1 MLILLW
7 YLFVDYWYK
16 ALYRHLPISSLKERF
31 LPAMIA
37 LPLVEKV
44 PTDISTP
51 IAWTPVSSLDIKKGI
66 ALPTAAFPSHSDS
79 TDADYDAIS
88 HPRQH
93 PIAVRNNTRSLYC
106 SKYLSIDD
114 LHVDDHD
121 LSLILQ
127 KITTPGT
134 MENPAY
140 TVDVFRQLNHNAKR
154 GKDRNSNQHRTVTS
168 LQNTIPQS
176 LIDTVG
182 GVLGSLGGATA
193 GSFLVAPERTA
204 LGMIAGSLIPDSLAL
219 GASGL
224 ESTLALLA
232 GAPLSLL
239 TNAIPAFLL
248 PSIGLPAVGPL
259 VNTLT
264 LPLRAL
270 VDLGAIAV
278 SRLISDL
285 LLPLRIINSVL
296 PGVFGALP
304 LNLAAT
310 IPAIEAAILGTAS
323 ILHLLSRSIIPVDGI
338 VIALTRI
345 LLPLLSL
352 IPPVLADLALTPWRL
367 SAYGVIP
374 LGVKGIQFI
383 RGLLHAAVSGL
394 IALPALPLTVH
405 AFANGVAS
413 LASTAAAFAHSAARL
428 ATLIP
433 LIGTMIRLRIVTP
446 WAWALPPFLL
456 DVVTLPLRLMMD
468 GMTWG
473 GGAHILSDS
482 LIIPHILVGLLLN
495 SPSLVLLPS
504 AIARVLGSLMVGGA
518 SLTHLVARL
527 ATALSFARGL
537 LLNRL
542 VAPWAMALIPLVGD
556 VLLRLPLRL
565 LADAV
570 LWMGNH
576 LLSDSLILPAIIGG
590 ALLGA
595 PNLGLIPFNGAN
607 AAASLLS
614 NVIAVGHILLR
625 LLTAIPFAIALL
637 VNPWV
642 FPLISAGA
650 PFILDA
656 VTEPLRLLTTL
667 AMWVVNNI
675 VSDMLVIPHMVGGA
689 FLNTPSLLLIPRA
702 VRHALE
708 SVVVG
713 ALSLG
718 HLIIRALTALPFFG
732 SLIANRLFA
741 QWILPTLGFLGDILT
756 VPLRL
761 GLSALMWTGNHI
773 LSDLRIPQHLLG
785 GALLGLPAFFTLPA
799 ALRRALESGVL
810 FALSALHLIARAFTT
825 LPFFSGL
832 ALNRVIVPTIMAG
845 LPFILDLYKIPM
857 RILDFLVRWVGM
869 HALTDAL
876 TPLHIIPAIIVGALV
891 SLGSTVTLG
900 LLPLLPLIGS
910 LAFIAA
916 SAIIASIAIP
926 AIVMTLMLVAGI
938 IVSNIIALSILC
950 LPLITFFELAVAPL
964 LIPIFLLAYL
974 WLPLLLT
981 VASGIIGSLT
991 LGIPAAALGIG
1002 FFAFF
1007 WLWCVANV
1015 VACCVALS
1023 FWVSGSILV
1032 FPFFIALG
1040 YWVNAVLWFAITV
1053 VFTFNML
1060 LWGNAAIVFAA
1071 MVLSWVIGAAIF
1083 FLNPL
1088 RIVLEAFV
1096 LSAVILAA
1104 IVTPLIVL
1112 FLFLILPA
1120 AVGAA
1125 LYVAIV
1131 FLGVI
1136 LVFSSPQVTVA
1147 LTVVLALFAG
1157 PLLLLFAPIIL
1168 IFGTPLFMVHVV
1180 NMMATVSLVLSAL
1193 PYFYSLAVLIAM
1205 AMGGLV
1211 LSFFILAAFLAIA
1224 TVATLVKLPII
1235 FFGAIAVIPLA
1246 ALLAAMT
1253 GIARIAILV
1262 AFIIPTV
1269 IAALVVKLVI
1279 DFLIWVVVSFVPFLA
1294 VVAVWFPWIGAVSDL
1309 FIAIITVA
1317 AVFLVIIPLGLI
1329 RMVSSFFVWAGI
1341 LLLNLVV
1348 SIIGSLVIT
1357 IILPL
1362 ITGIALTVLP
1372 MFIILSFAHV
1382 GIVLTLHVLSRIL
1395 LVLPLAPVIIALT
1408 LLTSIIG
1415 LAFLALILLG
1425 SLPLGIAAGI
1435 TYFVV
1440 ATVVTRLLGD
1450 AAVLLGTLARHLL
1463 HRVWQV
1469 VRTLSLLFV
1478 GNRIAQAGNIIALL
1492 VRGVLG
1498 ILPLASLAMGM
1509 ILGIL
1514 ALVGLVVTGA
1524 AVFNAL
1530 AYPIMRIILDRIVGD
1545 VAAVVG
1551 AMALFF
1557 LHLGHQVMRSII
1569 LFTMGRWGSRL
1580 VNMLLLLIRGSLG
1593 TVPLLTA
1600 ALSALLGVWS
1610 LAGCGVAGLLAA
1622 LSLVVTV
1629 GRILVDRLIGH
1640 AVALLGG
1647 VMLASLH
1654 FLHQVA
1660 RTIMLLLGGRIVARM
1675 ANMAALATRG
1685 ALGLLPPLGLGAGA
1699 FFAIM
1704 SLLGTVVSLRVAL
1717 RSLVIPTLV
1726 IAGSRLLGDVA
1737 ALLGATLL
1745 HLLHRTYQLIRTF
1758 ALHRGGVWLTRGVNV
1773 AVLLLR
1779 GLLGILPLIG
1789 LAAATPAWE
1798 CGRVM
1803 RILESLA
1810 LFIAVAVRTLFRII
1824 IDRLLGDAL
1833 AALIIAGRHTLM
1845 MVRQILRTLLLSSV
1859 GRWIA
1864 RGINVFLAL
1873 GRILLGVLPMMGFIL
1888 GAILGGLSLLRGLGA
1903 LVVATLSVVRLAR
1916 KLAVD
1921 NVLGNM
1927 VIAASLVG
1935 AHVIHRLHQL
1945 LRTLAIL
1952 AVSHVVGTGIN
1963 GGALALRGV
1972 VGTLPL
1978 IGLTLTVFNVA
1989 RALHRAILGFL
2000 SGALISMGYIL
2011 VTSLIG
2017 RILSIISGLMLTA
2030 PLHIIHAVATMAIM
2044 PLLLLA
2050 GGATGLAFG
2059 ALSTISGGILRLL
2072 ACIAVPALLLPM
2084 NLWLAHFMKYIT
2096 VPLGG
2101 VVGGLSSPISA
2112 FMIIGALVGML
2123 LGSMGA
2129 RKNPVA
2135 VSIASLVN
2143 NTPLGNIYRLSE
2155 ELSRRIADAW
2165 NNSDYGREM
2174 NKWQRDMMSNWKNS
2188 SFVHILDQL
2197 SHRTNTI
2204 LIQLWPMMT
2213 VGTPMG
2219 YAIAMMV
2226 IGGLLDTFG
2235 AALIGYEALLL
2246 IPIAFIVNALM
2257 WGGMGA
2263 IGSLLLNI
2271 PTIRRNVTPVVNG
2284 QREVVAEHHGI
2295 TSPSAPQH
2303 RASTTV
2309 QPVSG
2314 GVTLHDRLA
2323 MVPQQLRVGSSSNK
2337 VTQTVRR
2344 TLVEV

>member
-16 ALYRHLPISSLKERF
+16 ALYRHLTISSLKERF
-31 LPAMIA
+31 LPAMIT

-44 PTDISTP
+44 PTNISTP

-93 PIAVRNNTRSLYC
+93 PIAVRNNTVRSIVR
-106 SKYLSIDD
+106 SIPIDD

-204 LGMIAGSLIPDSLAL
+204 LGMIVGSLIPDGLAL

-224 ESTLALLA
+224 ESALVFLA

-248 PSIGLPAVGPL
+248 PSIGLPAVGL
-259 VNTLT
+259 LANALT

-270 VDLGAIAV
+270 VDFGAIAV

-352 IPPVLADLALTPWRL
+352 IPPALADLALIPWRL

-394 IALPALPLTVH
+394 IALPVLPLAAH
-405 AFANGVAS
+405 AFANGIAS
-413 LASTAAAFAHSAARL
+413 LANIAAALAHSAARL
-428 ATLIP
+428 ATIIP

-446 WAWALPPFLL
+446 WVLALPPFLL
-456 DVVTLPLRLMMD
+456 DAVTLPLRLMMD
-468 GMTWG
+468 GITWV
-473 GGAHILSDS
+473 GAHILSDS
-482 LIIPHILVGLLLN
+482 LMIPHILVGLLLN

-518 SLTHLVARL
+518 SLTHLVVRL
-527 ATALSFARGL
+527 ATALSLARGL
-537 LLNRL
+537 LLNRFI
-542 VAPWAMALIPLVGD
+542 APWVMALIPLVGD

-595 PNLGLIPFNGAN
+595 PNLGLIPLNGAN
-607 AAASLLS
+607 AAASFFS
-614 NVIAVGHILLR
+614 NAIAVGHILLR

-637 VNPWV
+637 ANPWV
-642 FPLISAGA
+642 FPLIAAGA

-689 FLNTPSLLLIPRA
+689 FLNAPSLLLIPRA

-718 HLIIRALTALPFFG
+718 HLIARALTALPFFG

-741 QWILPTLGFLGDILT
+741 QWILPALGFLGDILT

-832 ALNRVIVPTIMAG
+832 VLNRVTVPTIMAG

-876 TPLHIIPAIIVGALV
+876 IPLHIIPAIIVGALIC
-891 SLGSTVTLG
+891 LGSTVTLG
-900 LLPLLPLIGS
+900 LLPLLPLIGL

-1071 MVLSWVIGAAIF
+1071 MVLSWVIGAATF

-1088 RIVLEAFV
+1088 RIVLEVFV

-1104 IVTPLIVL
+1104 IVIPLIVL

-1120 AVGAA
+1120 AIGAA
-1125 LYVAIV
+1125 LYVAV
-1131 FLGVI
+1131 VLLGVI
-1136 LVFSSPQVTVA
+1136 LVLSSPQVTVA

-1180 NMMATVSLVLSAL
+1180 NMMATVGLVLSAL
-1193 PYFYSLAVLIAM
+1193 PYFFTVMVLTSI
-1205 AMGGLV
+1205 AMGGFA
-1211 LSFFILAAFLAIA
+1211 LSFVVLAAFLAIA

-1235 FFGAIAVIPLA
+1235 FLGAIAVIPLA

-1253 GIARIAILV
+1253 GIVRIAILV

-1279 DFLIWVVVSFVPFLA
+1279 DFLIWLVVSFVPFLA
-1294 VVAVWFPWIGAVSDL
+1294 VVAIWFPWIGAVSDL

-1372 MFIILSFAHV
+1372 MFIILSFANA

-1440 ATVVTRLLGD
+1440 AVVVTRLLGD

-1463 HRVWQV
+1463 HRIWQV

-1530 AYPIMRIILDRIVGD
+1530 AYPIVRIILDRIVGD

-1610 LAGCGVAGLLAA
+1610 LAGFGVAGLLAA

-1629 GRILVDRLIGH
+1629 GRILADRLIGH

-1745 HLLHRTYQLIRTF
+1745 HLLHRAYQVIRTVV
-1758 ALHRGGVWLTRGVNV
+1758 LHRSGVWLTRGVNV
-1773 AVLLLR
+1773 VVLLLR

-1789 LAAATPAWE
+1789 LAAATGLGVWA
-1798 CGRVM
+1798 VM

-1810 LFIAVAVRTLFRII
+1810 LFIAAAVRTLFRII
-1824 IDRLLGDAL
+1824 VDRLLGDAL
-1833 AALIIAGRHTLM
+1833 AALIITGRHTLM
-1845 MVRQILRTLLLSSV
+1845 MVRQILRTLLLSSI

-1864 RGINVFLAL
+1864 RGINASLAL

-1963 GGALALRGV
+1963 GGVLALRGV

-1978 IGLTLTVFNVA
+1978 IGLTLTAFNVA

-2050 GGATGLAFG
+2050 GGATGLALG

-2072 ACIAVPALLLPM
+2072 ACIAVPALLLPV

-2129 RKNPVA
+2129 RRNPVA

-2155 ELSRRIADAW
+2155 ELSRRITDAW
-2165 NNSDYGREM
+2165 NNSDYGRGM
-2174 NKWQRDMMSNWKNS
+2174 NKWQRDMMSSWKNS
-2188 SFVHILDQL
+2188 SLVHALDQL

-2204 LIQLWPMMT
+2204 LTQLWPMMT
-2213 VGTPMG
+2213 VGAPMG
-2219 YAIAMMV
+2219 YVIAMMV
-2226 IGGLLDTFG
+2226 IGGLLGTFG

-2263 IGSLLLNI
+2263 FGSFLLDI
-2271 PTIRRNVTPVVNG
+2271 PTVRRNVAPVVNG
-2284 QREVVAEHHGI
+2284 QRGAVVDYHRIA
-2295 TSPSAPQH
+2295 SPGAPQH
-2303 RASTTV
+2303 RTSTTV
-2309 QPVSG
+2309 RPVSG
-2314 GVTLHDRLA
+2314 EITLHNRLA
-2323 MVPQQLRVGSSSNK
+2323 MVPQQFRVGLSSGK